1 MGFDV
6 IAHGLD
12 SAPYNGPTPSDKKH
26 GTARHRKGT
35 VAGTDVGGPE
45 TARAHESARVDH
57 LFYYTAPDL
66 LLHAFLPTMIKL
78 QLTLTKQI
86 FPRPKGQFWVEDSVV
101 LAQNC
106 LELENGRECSIA
118 TA

>member
-1 MGFDV
+1 M
-6 IAHGLD
+6 
-12 SAPYNGPTPSDKKH
+12 
-26 GTARHRKGT
+26 
-35 VAGTDVGGPE
+35 GTDVGGPE

-106 LELENGRECSIA
+106 LELENNTENALLLQHRPRTWNAKGYTHDGSVHSNSYSSYRKTVCVLR
-118 TA
+118 